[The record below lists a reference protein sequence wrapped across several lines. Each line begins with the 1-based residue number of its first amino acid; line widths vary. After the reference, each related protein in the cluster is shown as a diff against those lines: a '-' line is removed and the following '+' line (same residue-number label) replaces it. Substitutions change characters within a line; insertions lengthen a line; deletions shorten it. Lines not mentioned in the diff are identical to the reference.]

1 MRPKLTAVTDIATI
15 AKSSVVT
22 ACPCDSTCAS
32 PNSGT
37 AAIGDVRII
46 P

>member
-15 AKSSVVT
+15 ANSRVVT
-22 ACPCDSTCAS
+22 VCPRERTCAS
-32 PNSGT
+32 PNRGT
-37 AAIGDVRII
+37 AAIGDVSMI